1 MSVWTLEEAK
11 AHLKVWLEAE
21 IAVATV
27 QSYQMGS
34 KRLDKADLAQIR
46 EQVKFWKNEIREIQN
61 RGKRKV
67 FRITPRDL

>member
-46 EQVKFWKNEIREIQN
+46 EQVKFWKNEMREIQN
-61 RGKRKV
+61 GGKRKV